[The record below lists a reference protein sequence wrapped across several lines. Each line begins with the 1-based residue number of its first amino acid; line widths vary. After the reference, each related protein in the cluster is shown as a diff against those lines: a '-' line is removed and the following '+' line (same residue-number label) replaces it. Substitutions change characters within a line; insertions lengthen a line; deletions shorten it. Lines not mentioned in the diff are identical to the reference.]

1 MKTEKYR
8 FVIQGTGLI
17 AAFHARA
24 IQELTNA
31 QLVGFC
37 GRTAEKAQKLADAF
51 NCSAY
56 TSLDRALD
64 NADILCIATAS
75 GLHLEGAV
83 AAARR
88 GKHALVEKPL
98 EITTARIDQMIAAH
112 RASGTRLGCIF
123 QLRHIPA
130 LQPIRKALQ
139 EGRFGTVTHVGVHV
153 PWWREQAY
161 YNESTWHGKWELDGG
176 GALMNQAI
184 HMIDLLLDLF
194 PMPDTVKAVTSSVGH
209 GIETE
214 DAAVVALKWNNGMLG
229 VIHGTTSAWPGN
241 PRRLEIFGTE
251 GAVVLTD
258 NTLTQYAFKQTRP
271 EDAEILS
278 TFGGRTETGAG
289 ASAPGAM
296 THAYHTECFK
306 AFIQALE
313 NNDFSDAN
321 ALSARRSVALIQQV
335 YVPLKILS

>member
-17 AAFHARA
+17 ASFHART
-24 IQELTNA
+24 IQEIPNA

-37 GRTAEKAQKLADAF
+37 GRTLEKAQKLAHEF
-51 NCSAY
+51 NCPAY
-56 TSLDRALD
+56 TSLDSALD

-75 GLHLEGAV
+75 GLHIDGAL
-83 AAARR
+83 AAAKR

-112 RASGTRLGCIF
+112 GAAGTRLGCIF

-139 EGRFGTVTHVGVHV
+139 EGRFGTVTHVGIHV
-153 PWWREQAY
+153 PWWREQSY
-161 YNESTWHGKWELDGG
+161 YDESSWHGKWDLDGG

-194 PMPDTVKAVTSSVGH
+194 PMPDTVKAVTSSAGH

-214 DAAVVALKWNNGMLG
+214 DAAVVPLKWKNGTLG

-258 NTLTQYAFKQTRP
+258 DALTQYIFKKPHP

-278 TFGGRTETGAG
+278 AFGQRTGNGAG

-296 THAYHTECFK
+296 THDNHTECFK
-306 AFIQALE
+306 AFLSALE
-313 NNDFSDAN
+313 QGDISDAN
-321 ALSARRSVALIQQV
+321 ALSARRSVALIEQIYASAIQS
-335 YVPLKILS
+335 Y